1 MHISE
6 NVCKYSSN
14 PTAQAQRERLQGSQQ
29 ESGLIKMCLTITKMN
44 VGSHLVGGVGLLSN
58 IFFIIT
64 VFGGFSVIIRFF
76 GFFLR
81 SILIF

>member
-6 NVCKYSSN
+6 NVCKYSNN

-29 ESGLIKMCLTITKMN
+29 ESGLIKMSLTITKMK
-44 VGSHLVGGVGLLSN
+44 VGSHLVGGGGLLSN
-58 IFFIIT
+58 ICFILT
-64 VFGGFSVIIRFF
+64 FFGGFSVIIRFF